1 MKKRLSC
8 WMMGCFL
15 TASIQTYSQIG
26 IGTTSVES
34 NLLLKVNSTNKG
46 ILIPN
51 LTFPNANSP
60 IPVTNPAVGLVAYN
74 NYSGK
79 KDFNYWDGSKWSELV
94 DFKNVSSFLGINQT
108 YRVSNTS
115 VVDLIPFKVRSI
127 MLRILFQVRFE
138 LPFRECQ
145 KILPLR
151 KQIIPYL

>member
-1 MKKRLSC
+1 
-8 WMMGCFL
+8 MGCFL

-51 LTFPNANSP
+51 LTIPNANSP

-79 KDFNYWDGSKWSELV
+79 KGFNYWDGSKWSELV
-94 DFKNVSSFLGINQT
+94 DSKKLSVGNHTIQLAVMNRSGSTPTTMNYGQKAASCTTI
-108 YRVSNTS
+108 SNDEAAIS
-115 VVDLIPFKVRSI
+115 AIVLLS
-127 MLRILFQVRFE
+127 Q
-138 LPFRECQ
+138 
-145 KILPLR
+145 PL
-151 KQIIPYL
+151 QY